1 MTMMRAV
8 FFLVISGVI
17 MALGIVFVIV
27 RVNEGLIDSSISARD
42 SGARVGDGAATPEG
56 PGRGQSPGQA
66 RGTATAVFRTATA
79 LAGQRTPSVPPTP
92 SGRDITQV
100 PIGATTE
107 IGGSRYTVHQVA
119 DPEPPGFF
127 TTTAGNRRVALEIT
141 QEATGRDVTYSF
153 AAFRLRDAN
162 GEEHT
167 WAITNSAPKFDSG
180 TLKSGESK
188 TGWISFQVP
197 VGVGLDALIL
207 TQPGRIESTAIVTL
221 R

>member
-27 RVNEGLIDSSISARD
+27 RVNEGLIDGSISARD

-107 IGGSRYTVHQVA
+107 IGG
-119 DPEPPGFF
+119 
-127 TTTAGNRRVALEIT
+127 
-141 QEATGRDVTYSF
+141 
-153 AAFRLRDAN
+153 
-162 GEEHT
+162 
-167 WAITNSAPKFDSG
+167 
-180 TLKSGESK
+180 
-188 TGWISFQVP
+188 
-197 VGVGLDALIL
+197 
-207 TQPGRIESTAIVTL
+207 
-221 R
+221 